1 MALLRLHCFP
11 STSYISTE
19 QRKQQLCIASPSALH
34 KPRNQFI
41 INNFPLSSQAHPF
54 LIKRK
59 KISHFVVHFSATT
72 QNPAVDSSLNVS
84 TKTTNTEEEEYSKT
98 RVLAQNV
105 PWNSTVEDIRS
116 LFEKHGKVLDVE
128 VFILHLLYIYVFGK
142 LCCFSDIGFVFL
154 CCPALVVL
162 AFDA

>member
-59 KISHFVVHFSATT
+59 KVSHFVVHFSATT
-72 QNPAVDSSLNVS
+72 QNPAVDFSLNVS

-128 VFILHLLYIYVFGK
+128 VFILHLLYI
-142 LCCFSDIGFVFL
+142 CFWEIMLLF
-154 CCPALVVL
+154 
-162 AFDA
+162 